1 MGLICF
7 GIFYGQRFQGP
18 RNPGT
23 QELGQAS
30 FRRARHSKTDPQ
42 PQPLPAIP
50 FTRPIVLEN
59 TATLAA
65 LAALAALA
73 GLAAACTCPRGI
85 LCGCQARAC
94 D

>member
-7 GIFYGQRFQGP
+7 GIFYGERFQGP
-18 RNPGT
+18 KNPGPGPGLISEGKAF
-23 QELGQAS
+23 QN
-30 FRRARHSKTDPQ
+30 RP

-65 LAALAALA
+65 LAALAA
-73 GLAAACTCPRGI
+73 ACAWVGSSHWARGI
-85 LCGCQARAC
+85 FVWLSGRAC